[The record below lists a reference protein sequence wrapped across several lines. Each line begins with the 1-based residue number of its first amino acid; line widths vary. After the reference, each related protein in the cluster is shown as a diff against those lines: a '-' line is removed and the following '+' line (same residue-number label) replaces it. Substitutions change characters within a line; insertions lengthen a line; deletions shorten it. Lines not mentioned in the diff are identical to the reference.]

1 MKTSVLCFTLGLC
14 ACAAGNADEQTSAP
28 TNPERSAPADTTLQA
43 PSRPAYEG
51 FRWDTLSGAGLKLWA
66 QANENIRLLIDP
78 SLPGIVQVR
87 DGDPSPCPKVRI
99 FDLENN
105 RIDDVLRY
113 LENTPQWDKEQ
124 TCRFQP
130 IESKRPGVRR
140 YHLVPTGEYA
150 RQVKRQIEQ
159 SPVPSTCN
167 GWGTG
172 NSGQR
177 YFEIHENRPDKALF
191 VEIGQDAPLFDE
203 NSLAFTAQAD
213 SSLST
218 DLLYTLTGEVRI
230 GHEVR
235 SFRPDGSP
243 EEFWIVDKTGTL
255 TARYDRATQGQ
266 KNGKPARATLKV
278 EYNGKWDEGFAAEYD
293 GVFLVREVLSVE

>member
-1 MKTSVLCFTLGLC
+1 MPTSKHLPRQIRNDPHRRTPRCRHLPG
-14 ACAAGNADEQTSAP
+14 
-28 TNPERSAPADTTLQA
+28 
-43 PSRPAYEG
+43 PAYEG

-87 DGDPSPCPKVRI
+87 DGDPSPCPKIRV

-105 RIDDVLRY
+105 RIDDVLHY
-113 LENTPQWDKEQ
+113 LENTPQWDKGQ

-140 YHLVPTGEYA
+140 YRLVPTGEYA
-150 RQVKRQIEQ
+150 RQVERPIEQ
-159 SPVPSTCN
+159 GPAPSTCN
-167 GWGTG
+167 GWGARPTAE
-172 NSGQR
+172 SGILR
-177 YFEIHENRPDKALF
+177 STKTAPTRLSLSRSD
-191 VEIGQDAPLFDE
+191 QDTPLFDE
-203 NSLAFTAQAD
+203 NSLTFTAQVD

-243 EEFWIVDKTGTL
+243 EDFWIVDKTGTL
-255 TARYDRATQGQ
+255 TDRYDRATQGQ

-278 EYNGKWDEGFAAEYD
+278 EYNGKWDDGFAAEYD
-293 GVFLVREVLSVE
+293 GCSSCGKSSAG